1 MGVARNVFPV
11 GTNIGTLVP
20 LIGSYQYSHSVFGC
34 AVTTQLVPALSVDEY
49 APLALVYATLA
60 SDWRPTA
67 ASSLF
72 DYFNCF
78 RVELLKYLLSGRVIS
93 GIMYV
98 WGVIV
103 GK

>member
-34 AVTTQLVPALSVDEY
+34 AVTTKLVPPLSVDEY
-49 APLALVYATLA
+49 AATTPH
-60 SDWRPTA
+60 WRCTGAGGDERREIRSSA
-67 ASSLF
+67 ALF

-98 WGVIV
+98 
-103 GK
+103 